1 MSNDRQEVFLRAEL
15 EQIYCQHRQALFSLA
30 LMVTGCRGLA
40 EDAVHEAFVRLCQ
53 RAERPSGSLVAYVFS
68 SVRNAAVDCRRRQ
81 QRQQALAE
89 SVFSAVKQE
98 GLSPDESAEASER
111 KAQLVAL
118 IESLEETVRQIVV
131 MKIFGELT
139 FEEIGEVLEIPA
151 ATVATRYR
159 RAIMKLEE
167 SVRKRP

>member
-1 MSNDRQEVFLRAEL
+1 MSNDRQDVLLRAQL
-15 EQIYCQHRQALFSLA
+15 EQVYRQHRQALFSVA
-30 LMVTGCRGLA
+30 LMITGCAGLA

-53 RAERPSGSLVAYVFS
+53 RADRPAGSLVAYVFS

-81 QRQQALAE
+81 QRQRALAE
-89 SVFSAVKQE
+89 SVFAEVRQE
-98 GLSPDESAEASER
+98 GTSSGESSDSSER
-111 KAQLVAL
+111 KSQLLAL
-118 IESLEETVRQIVV
+118 VEALEEPVRQIVV

-139 FEEIGEVLEIPA
+139 FDEIGEVLETPA

-167 SVRKRP
+167 SLRKRQ